1 MKLPF
6 NHIRPLLQTGTSSSS
21 RIFSYIGLGIGVLL
35 LLCSIQMYINIQQM
49 LRGNVVRK
57 DGFDFISITKTIT
70 NETMGQMEK
79 NLFHKNEIDELQN
92 KQFVEGVSPL
102 LANQFRVQLS
112 AGAIIP
118 FSTDLPLDH
127 LLNLWQALNRQIVLV
142 VEKIPSEKLNY
153 PVDPQYDNKEMKTL
167 GWIIADYVAHME
179 HHLKQLSLPL
189 SS

>member
-1 MKLPF
+1 
-6 NHIRPLLQTGTSSSS
+6 
-21 RIFSYIGLGIGVLL
+21 
-35 LLCSIQMYINIQQM
+35 M

-118 FSTDLPLDH
+118 FSTDLFIETLD
-127 LLNLWQALNRQIVLV
+127 NNFI
-142 VEKIPSEKLNY
+142 
-153 PVDPQYDNKEMKTL
+153 DT
-167 GWIIADYVAHME
+167 
-179 HHLKQLSLPL
+179 LPL